1 MPAGEEEQKEEN
13 INRCASMVKLSI
25 GNLDRRPVYL
35 TYRIHAESLQ
45 DAGPPESSTPSSA
58 RLFHTITTNPCK
70 VSISRSSLLT
80 PEKEFQPPG
89 LTWEAFCSAPDIHF
103 TADKR
108 DFSCATCNRFTSTSN
123 LRTTSFDL
131 RKRLHKKITTPISDV
146 VVKDAGDEGSD
157 RAAGEGASFFE

>member
-1 MPAGEEEQKEEN
+1 MSQGPTGPWLETTDHLKPWKGNKMPAGEEEQKEEN

-108 DFSCATCNRFTSTSN
+108 DFSCATCNRFTSTFKF
-123 LRTTSFDL
+123 THDVF
-131 RKRLHKKITTPISDV
+131 RLT
-146 VVKDAGDEGSD
+146 
-157 RAAGEGASFFE
+157 